1 MSARVVLLY
10 SRIRVEEKLL
20 HDALIAQGF
29 EVQLLDARRI
39 VLDPQDRSAWESTD
53 LVVDRCIA
61 HSQTTALIPTLEA
74 MGVTCINRGEVTRCC
89 GNKLETSLALM
100 RQAVPTLPIRVA
112 VSPEAA
118 LEAIEALGYPVV
130 LKPVVGSWGRLLAK
144 INDRDAAEA
153 LVEHKDTLGSVQH
166 QTFYVQPYVEK
177 DNFDIRSFVLGDE
190 TICAIR
196 RNSAHWITNT
206 ARGASTE
213 NQPVTP
219 EIDELSRRAARAVG
233 GGALAI
239 DLFQPRHGEL
249 LVNEVNATMEFR
261 NSIDVTGVNI
271 PARMA
276 EYFAQVAADPQR
288 LQPT

>member
-1 MSARVVLLY
+1 MLY

-20 HDALIAQGF
+20 HEALTAHGF
-29 EVQLLDARRI
+29 AVQLLDARHL
-39 VLDPQDRSAWESTD
+39 VLDPQDRSAWLATD
-53 LVVDRCIA
+53 LVIDRCIA

-74 MGVTCINRGEVTRCC
+74 MGVPCVNRSEVTRCC
-89 GNKLETSLALM
+89 GNKLETSLALL
-100 RQAVPTLPIRVA
+100 RCGVPTLPIRVA

-118 LEAIEALGYPVV
+118 LGAIEQLGYPVV

-144 INDRDAAEA
+144 VNDRDAAEA
-153 LVEHKDTLGSVQH
+153 ILEHKDMLGSVQH
-166 QTFYVQPYVEK
+166 QTFYIQPYLEK
-177 DNFDIRSFVLGDE
+177 NHFDIRAFVVGDE

-196 RNSAHWITNT
+196 RNSPHWITNT

-219 EIDELSRRAARAVG
+219 EIDALSRRAAQAVG
-233 GGALAI
+233 GGAVAI
-239 DLFQPRHGEL
+239 DLFQTPDGPL

-271 PARMA
+271 PARLA
-276 EYFAQVAADPQR
+276 EYFARVAADPAILHPQ
-288 LQPT
+288 